1 MHESAGPEFFPLIFE
16 FVRQKYDDE
25 YAFLPTHHLSFEVMQ
40 HFKQVCCIL
49 WPGMFLNTRE
59 FNMVPGVQCLTRK
72 QDSQDGHLIL
82 SKIVSTAI

>member
-59 FNMVPGVQCLTRK
+59 FNMVPNKKAGSLETCVCYVK
-72 QDSQDGHLIL
+72 HL
-82 SKIVSTAI
+82 